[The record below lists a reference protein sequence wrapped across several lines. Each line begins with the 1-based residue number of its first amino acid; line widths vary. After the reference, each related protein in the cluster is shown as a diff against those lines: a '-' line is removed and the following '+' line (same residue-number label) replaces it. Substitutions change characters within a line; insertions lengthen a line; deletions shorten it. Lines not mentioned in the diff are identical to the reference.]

1 MTVSFVG
8 AASAEA
14 TSLTLPAHQAGDLIV
29 MYARGLSA
37 APTPPTLPSGWL
49 QIQRFSLSLNSVA
62 LCWKI
67 ASNNAE
73 VSGTW
78 TNAQQ
83 LMAVVYRHSTNYIGL
98 GLSTS
103 TNGTNATSIS
113 YPALVAFPDSGWVVG
128 VGSGRNDSFL
138 DTDFDLPPAGMT
150 NRHAAFGATYFF
162 EIVAHDTNAN
172 VASWA
177 GATRTN
183 NQPIRYATIT
193 APIVVL
199 NTKTAG
205 GGMLIHPGMS
215 GGMRG

>member
-8 AASAEA
+8 ATSAEA
-14 TSLTLPAHQAGDLIV
+14 TSLTLPAHQTGDLIV

-37 APTPPTLPSGWL
+37 SPTPPTVPSGWL
-49 QIQRFSLSLNSVA
+49 QNQRFSLSSNNVA

-98 GLSTS
+98 GLSASTS
-103 TNGTNATSIS
+103 GTNATSIV
-113 YPALVAFPDSGWVVG
+113 YPATLAFPDSGWVIG
-128 VGSGRNDSFL
+128 VGSGKNDSNL
-138 DTDFDLPPAGMT
+138 DTDFDLPPVGMT
-150 NRHAAFGATYFF
+150 NRHSAFGTTHFF
-162 EIVAHDTNAN
+162 EITAHDTNAN

-177 GATRTN
+177 AAARTN
-183 NQPIRYATIT
+183 NQPVRYATIT

-199 NTKTAG
+199 SAKSVA